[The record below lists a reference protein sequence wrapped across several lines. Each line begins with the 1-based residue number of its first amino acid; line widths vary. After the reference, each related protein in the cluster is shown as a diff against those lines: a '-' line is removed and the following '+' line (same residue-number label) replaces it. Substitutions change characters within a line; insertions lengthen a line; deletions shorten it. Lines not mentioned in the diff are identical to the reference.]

1 MKSVDLFKQYKCMDL
16 QHSQGK
22 VFTRPDK
29 VVKKRVIEL
38 NGNVTTA
45 AILNIPTLLHHN
57 YVLILKILY
66 QIHIHMMSTHIF
78 MINITGNSLG
88 RNFIVSISNLYKTT
102 KYPSEN
108 QIQFPCEPLP
118 NWSTIIIDLKSFFNF
133 QEITHISISGSLSLY
148 GVHNCN

>member
-16 QHSQGK
+16 QNSQGK

-45 AILNIPTLLHHN
+45 AILNIPTQLYHN
-57 YVLILKILY
+57 YVFQLNLFY

-78 MINITGNSLG
+78 MINITGNYQG

-108 QIQFPCEPLP
+108 
-118 NWSTIIIDLKSFFNF
+118 
-133 QEITHISISGSLSLY
+133 
-148 GVHNCN
+148 